1 MAGSAEG
8 VSGKSRQQLRHA
20 QIPRSSAGPGA
31 AAGAG
36 DREDC
41 HAIVMNTW
49 DRRLACPNVLL
60 AKLPLELDR
69 RAHVPRECFTPHV
82 IIKLARFRSQ
92 SQYQET

>member
-41 HAIVMNTW
+41 
-49 DRRLACPNVLL
+49 
-60 AKLPLELDR
+60 
-69 RAHVPRECFTPHV
+69 RAVTPFASFAAF
-82 IIKLARFRSQ
+82 LCDLGG
-92 SQYQET
+92 